1 MPPQPKRKLS
11 KARRDRRRA
20 HDALP
25 AIHLIRCPKCGA
37 LRQPH
42 RICPECGTYKGETF
56 IETKEE
62 KK

>member
-1 MPPQPKRKLS
+1 LS

-42 RICPECGTYKGETF
+42 RICPECGTYKGEAF
-56 IETKEE
+56 IETKAE